1 MSEAEIADINLAGRS
16 ALISGAN
23 QGLGL
28 EVAKQFVIAGAH
40 VMLCAR
46 NQAKLLQAQQELLQ
60 LSQGRVKVLAKVT
73 DVSNIEQMTT
83 LLKETLA
90 AFGKLD
96 ILVANAGIYGT
107 KGPIE
112 DIDWEEWSQAID
124 INLKGTVLQCRT
136 VIPHFKQN
144 RYGKIIILS
153 GGGATK
159 PMPNLSAYAASKAGV
174 VRFAETLAEEVHEFN
189 IDVNTVAPGAL
200 NTRLLDE
207 VLEAGPE
214 KVGKTFYEQSLAQ
227 KNSGGTPLNI
237 GASLCTFLAASKS
250 DGITGKLI
258 SAVWDPW
265 RKLPDYLDEL
275 KKSDVYTLRRIVP
288 KDRGKNWDET

>member
-1 MSEAEIADINLAGRS
+1 MKLAGRS
-16 ALISGAN
+16 AIITGAS

-28 EVAKQFVIAGAH
+28 EVAKQFIIEGAN

-46 NQAKLLQAQQELLQ
+46 RAEPLEEARQILL
-60 LSQGRVKVLAKVT
+60 KLAKGTQVLT
-73 DVSNIEQMTT
+73 QSADVSNPEHMKALVTNAI
-83 LLKETLA
+83 A
-90 AFGKLD
+90 AFGRID

-112 DIDWEEWSQAID
+112 EIDWEEWSTAID
-124 INLKGTVLQCRT
+124 INLKGTVLQCRA
-136 VIPHFKQN
+136 VLPHFKKQQ
-144 RYGKIIILS
+144 YGKIIILS

-174 VRFAETLAEEVHEFN
+174 VRFAETLAEEVQDFA

-207 VLEAGPE
+207 ILEAGPE
-214 KVGKTFYEQSLAQ
+214 KVGKHFYEQSIKQ
-227 KNSGGTPLNI
+227 KERGGTPLHV
-237 GASLCTFLAASKS
+237 GASLCTFLAAKES
-250 DGITGKLI
+250 DGITGRLL

-265 RKLPDYLDEL
+265 ATQIEKIKQL
-275 KKSDVYTLRRIVP
+275 KNSDIYTLRRIVP
-288 KDRGKNWDET
+288 KDRGEDWGDVT